1 MKPEILEELNLASE
15 LEDAR
20 AAEEAIEKAYYA
32 GFDAELVPV
41 LLDLLEQN
49 FHTRHEDI
57 ISTLQELKDPRPVDV
72 LYRASLVS
80 HSYLDCDEN
89 FGLARK
95 CTWALADIGT
105 PEARSTLETLAKN
118 PNPLIAGYAQ
128 KRIDQWENELSRKGT
143 AKPSA

>member
-20 AAEEAIEKAYYA
+20 AVEEAIEKAYYA

-41 LLDLLEQN
+41 LLDLLERN

-57 ISTLQELKDPRPVDV
+57 ISTLQELKDPRAVDV
-72 LYRASLVS
+72 LCRAALVS
-80 HSYLDCDEN
+80 HSYLDYDEN

-105 PEARSTLETLAKN
+105 PEARSKLETF
-118 PNPLIAGYAQ
+118 YAQ